1 MAKKFAYAE
10 PVLSAPSRSNTMK
23 PGARDTA
30 LSQATLAAQRL
41 ANMLNEAFQV
51 GHR

>member
-10 PVLSAPSRSNTMK
+10 PVLSGAQPIEHYET
-23 PGARDTA
+23 GARDTA
-30 LSQATLAAQRL
+30 LSRATLAAQRL
-41 ANMLNEAFQV
+41 ANMLNEAFQI

>member
-23 PGARDTA
+23 PGPET
-30 LSQATLAAQRL
+30 QP
-41 ANMLNEAFQV
+41 FQKRPWQ
-51 GHR
+51 HRGSPTC

>member
-1 MAKKFAYAE
+1 MAKKFACRAGSFGAQPIEHYE
-10 PVLSAPSRSNTMK
+10 

-41 ANMLNEAFQV
+41 ANMLNEAFQI